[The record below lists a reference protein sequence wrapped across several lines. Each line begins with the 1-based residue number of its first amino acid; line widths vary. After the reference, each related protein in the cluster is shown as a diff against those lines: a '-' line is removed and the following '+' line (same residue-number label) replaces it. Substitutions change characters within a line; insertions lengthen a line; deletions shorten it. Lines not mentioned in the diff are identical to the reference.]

1 MHMSCSLLKA
11 QSRVIS
17 HVLIFCVEDGEC
29 VIELK
34 EKKNPVP
41 IVFPFGET
49 PRRECMYLWSVFW
62 GVFWGCFLGVR
73 CIVEVLQSLL
83 ISGGHS

>member
-34 EKKNPVP
+34 EK
-41 IVFPFGET
+41 
-49 PRRECMYLWSVFW
+49 
-62 GVFWGCFLGVR
+62 
-73 CIVEVLQSLL
+73 
-83 ISGGHS
+83 